1 MSKDDAIKTFL
12 SQDEDQS
19 ILLEK
24 MVFAYFADD
33 CAIESYLNIEN
44 LELSELFTLLTV
56 LYSKECFLM
65 ILDIMSRYRERF
77 IFHNVSVLDEF
88 NVNPQ
93 FISRLEKLIKHAES
107 RR

>member
-44 LELSELFTLLTV
+44 LELSELFTLLNV